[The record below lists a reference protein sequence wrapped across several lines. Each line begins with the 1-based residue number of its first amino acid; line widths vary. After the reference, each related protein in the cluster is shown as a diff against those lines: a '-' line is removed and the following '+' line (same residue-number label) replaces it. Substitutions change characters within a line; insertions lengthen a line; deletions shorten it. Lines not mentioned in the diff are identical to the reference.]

1 MNAYEAAS
9 AAWDGKTQ
17 AEEETIYLTI
27 FGRRTA
33 PWENDDDDEEVVDD
47 GADLEYEFGPD

>member
-17 AEEETIYLTI
+17 AEKETIYLTI
-27 FGRRTA
+27 SGRRTA
-33 PWENDDDDEEVVDD
+33 PWENDDDEEVVDD